1 MHIYQVYITYI
12 HILIG
17 KRRQHHHRLGTYCCP
32 LGCLRQWHCCFA
44 AAAVVYSS
52 RTHSNST
59 ALLLCRLRRSHTTD
73 QSRQRSISSI
83 DSKFLTLRVVAHR
96 SELYPRWRI
105 QGSDRSNCEQSSTSC
120 SIVANWFVVA
130 CSLHCCC
137 CCLRLWSVLPAQS
150 VQRMLSCKNTKNR
163 TYVNLGRPRAEI
175 PGNRLL
181 YSRRKKNC
189 ERTPREQQ
197 CSDRAQT
204 LTTGSGRPSC
214 VDVINVLVISA
225 RTKRYDRIQT
235 KFHKYTYT

>member
-1 MHIYQVYITYI
+1 MYSGIDIFILRSIYLVHNYSLEKTAYHLAPQLWRQQQCALHIYQVYITYI

-17 KRRQHHHRLGTYCCP
+17 RRRQQHHRLGTYCCP

-105 QGSDRSNCEQSSTSC
+105 QGSDRSNCEQYSTSR
-120 SIVANWFVVA
+120 SIVASWSYHALCTAGVVV
-130 CSLHCCC
+130 
-137 CCLRLWSVLPAQS
+137 LRLSVVCTPSAERAK
-150 VQRMLSCKNTKNR
+150 VVCRCAPCKNTKHR
-163 TYVNLGRPRAEI
+163 VYVGIWR
-175 PGNRLL
+175 
-181 YSRRKKNC
+181 
-189 ERTPREQQ
+189 
-197 CSDRAQT
+197 
-204 LTTGSGRPSC
+204 
-214 VDVINVLVISA
+214 
-225 RTKRYDRIQT
+225 
-235 KFHKYTYT
+235 